1 MPDTEHRGADA
12 DEVLAAERTAL
23 SNERTLL
30 AYTRT
35 ALTFGVAGAT
45 LLQFFERGLLVE
57 VTGIACIIAAVALGL
72 FGLVRFASVRARI
85 RSRRASR
92 TGIGGEEDE
101 ED

>member
-1 MPDTEHRGADA
+1 MPDTERRGADA
-12 DEVLAAERTAL
+12 DEALAAERTAL

-45 LLQFFERGLLVE
+45 LLQFFTGGLLVE
-57 VTGIACIIAAVALGL
+57 AAGVACLIMAVVLGG
-72 FGLVRFASVRARI
+72 FGVVRFASVRARI
-85 RSRRASR
+85 RSNRLMAE
-92 TGIGGEEDE
+92 TEEDA

>member
-1 MPDTEHRGADA
+1 MSAVEA
-12 DEVLAAERTAL
+12 DEALAAERTAL

-45 LLQFFERGLLVE
+45 LLQFFEGGLLVE
-57 VTGIACIIAAVALGL
+57 ATGVICLLVAAGLGA
-72 FGLVRFASVRARI
+72 FGIVRFASVRADI
-85 RSRRASR
+85 RSRRVLGRA
-92 TGIGGEEDE
+92 GDEEDE